1 MRAFYQI
8 LAFFSFFRYTSILL
22 HVVAQEPNGNELLT
36 CSCCRTVPSAA
47 WEIFCEFLI
56 FFNLSCNFTSVLV
69 SQTIMLIWEMP
80 SKDILSIFCLDIG
93 YFNTVR
99 WPIFKFHCWKSKF
112 YLAQFTLIFLYSQ
125 KLMPTKKLIYTPHL
139 RDNLILI
146 IFYQTT
152 CTVWTF
158 FIVMWHQNYWW
169 GHCRKKYFQ
178 SKL

>member
-1 MRAFYQI
+1 
-8 LAFFSFFRYTSILL
+8 
-22 HVVAQEPNGNELLT
+22 
-36 CSCCRTVPSAA
+36 
-47 WEIFCEFLI
+47 
-56 FFNLSCNFTSVLV
+56 
-69 SQTIMLIWEMP
+69 MLIWEMP
-80 SKDILSIFCLDIG
+80 SKEILCIFCLDIG

-146 IFYQTT
+146 IFYQKT

-158 FIVMWHQNYWW
+158 FYSYVTSKLLM
-169 GHCRKKYFQ
+169 GSLPKKIFPVKTLEFFASMFQ
-178 SKL
+178 SSWNMNPLSIDGSRRPHPS